1 MYLYMCHAVEEVP
14 AHRHL
19 EFLTVES
26 CRGLKRIPTM
36 LNLVELTVESCD
48 TLETIA
54 DQPGLTRAELSN
66 CDVLQ
71 TLFECDLLVEL
82 YLDGCPLI
90 ETVLVYPRLQV
101 LDIHNC
107 ENIHTIPGMN
117 TLDRIDLKNVGVRAL
132 VGFQA
137 LNLLMGANL
146 KNLERVESL
155 PNIEVIN
162 IENAPRLLALPPLAN
177 VHGTLKLVGCPWVS
191 VPQNMD
197 YERNIRD
204 LRKIQRQMKVSFYR
218 RRYAKFMTLKK
229 KTPLPDDICR
239 LISRM

>member
-14 AHRHL
+14 VHRHL
-19 EFLTVES
+19 QFLTVES
-26 CRGLKRIPTM
+26 CHGLKRIPTM
-36 LNLVELTVESCD
+36 VNLEDLTVESCD

-54 DQPGLTRAELSN
+54 DQPALVRAELSN

-71 TLFECDLLVEL
+71 TLFECDTLVEL
-82 YLDGCPLI
+82 YLDGCPLF
-90 ETVLVYPRLQV
+90 EAVPVYPRLRV
-101 LDIHNC
+101 LDIQNC

-117 TLDRIDLKNVGVRAL
+117 TLDQIGLKNVGVREL

-137 LNLLMGANL
+137 LNLLVGANL

-155 PNIEVIN
+155 PNIEVIK
-162 IENAPRLLALPPLAN
+162 IKNAPRLLVLPPLAN
-177 VHGTLKLVGCPWVS
+177 EHGTLKLVGCPWVS
-191 VPQNMD
+191 VPENLN
-197 YERNIRD
+197 YERNICC
-204 LRKIQRQMKVSFYR
+204 LVKIQRQLKVAILR